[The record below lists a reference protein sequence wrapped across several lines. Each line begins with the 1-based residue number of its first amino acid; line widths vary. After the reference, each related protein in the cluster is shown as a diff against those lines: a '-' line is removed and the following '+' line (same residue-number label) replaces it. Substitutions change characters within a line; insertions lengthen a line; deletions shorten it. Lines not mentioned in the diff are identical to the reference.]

1 MPQSNGKHTL
11 KRIEFEFDGK
21 SYDFTLN
28 PEEYSQSEPNKATV
42 TQTMGGAF
50 VDQFGAGLVEITLK
64 GTTGFK
70 NGTNDPSNGFEK
82 FKELRDLIRES
93 YKNTDVSNE
102 MKFYNYTDEEYW
114 YVFVERFSLLRSRS
128 RTLLFQYDIKLTAT
142 RKLSDSTE
150 NTSGDVGNIF
160 AVRDTTESASDGGYT
175 GVLHTATPTTITV
188 NSNNQLSRKAHET
201 LSDRKSVV

>member
-1 MPQSNGKHTL
+1 MPQSNGSNLL

-50 VDQFGAGLVEITLK
+50 IDQFGAGLVEIILK

-70 NGTNDPSNGFEK
+70 NATNDPNNGFEK

-93 YKNTDVSNE
+93 YKNTDTNKE

-114 YVFVERFSLLRSRS
+114 NVFVERFSLLRS
-128 RTLLFQYDIKLTAT
+128 
-142 RKLSDSTE
+142 
-150 NTSGDVGNIF
+150 
-160 AVRDTTESASDGGYT
+160 
-175 GVLHTATPTTITV
+175 
-188 NSNNQLSRKAHET
+188 
-201 LSDRKSVV
+201 